1 MAPQFNRGMK
11 AWLKLS
17 QSMVK
22 KHGQPW
28 SKKAWPEHGQPWLTE
43 VPFHKPMV
51 DHVQRKLG

>member
-51 DHVQRKLG
+51 DQW